1 MKYNIVTTL
10 NNDYMPFGILFINSL
25 FDNIDLDYI
34 NKIYVFDTGLNDTD
48 RNFLQLFPQVE
59 IMETPHNTKKV
70 QMHDKQWQK
79 NVYSKTSFLLQVI
92 KKDNLPTIM
101 MDSDCVFVSNFFDLL
116 DPSKDFLLCERSRAN
131 FSKYIGSFFVAH
143 NVEMAEEFINHWI
156 KEIESGT
163 GKHKE
168 SPALAR
174 IANSYNNI
182 GTLPEHKV
190 SFFSP
195 TGKAPTHE
203 TRIIHLKSDVGR
215 ETIEKRINQPLI
227 KGYVRRYLK

>member
-1 MKYNIVTTL
+1 
-10 NNDYMPFGILFINSL
+10 
-25 FDNIDLDYI
+25 
-34 NKIYVFDTGLNDTD
+34 
-48 RNFLQLFPQVE
+48 
-59 IMETPHNTKKV
+59 
-70 QMHDKQWQK
+70 
-79 NVYSKTSFLLQVI
+79 
-92 KKDNLPTIM
+92 
-101 MDSDCVFVSNFFDLL
+101 
-116 DPSKDFLLCERSRAN
+116 
-131 FSKYIGSFFVAH
+131 
-143 NVEMAEEFINHWI
+143 MAEEFIGHWI

-174 IANSYNNI
+174 IADSYNNI